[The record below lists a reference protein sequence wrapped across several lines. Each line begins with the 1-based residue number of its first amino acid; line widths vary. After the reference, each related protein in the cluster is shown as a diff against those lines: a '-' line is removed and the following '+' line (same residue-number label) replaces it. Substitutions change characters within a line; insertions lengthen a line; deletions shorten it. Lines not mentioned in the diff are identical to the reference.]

1 MTSEGRG
8 EAMNGTDST
17 TKVDVRDV
25 HKSYGKIEAVKGAS
39 LQVRRGEV
47 RFIIGPSGC
56 GKSTLLRCINLL
68 EEPTKGSIRV
78 GDTSLT
84 FGKGVKHIST
94 AEQARYRARVGMVFQ
109 QFHLFPHM
117 TVLANIMEG
126 PRTVKRMPLAETRDI
141 AEALLAKV
149 GLSEKRDVYPRHLSG
164 GQAQRVA
171 IARALAMAPE
181 VVLFDEVTSAL
192 DPELVGEVLEV
203 IRQLTVDGMTMII
216 VTHEMS
222 FAREVAGQVTFMEGG
237 AVIEEGTAE
246 EVLDRPKSPR
256 IEQFLRRFRR

>member
-1 MTSEGRG
+1 MTSEGRD
-8 EAMNGTDST
+8 EEMRCSDDATM
-17 TKVDVRDV
+17 VDICDV
-25 HKSYGKIEAVKGAS
+25 HKSYGKIDAVRKVS
-39 LQVRRGEV
+39 LQVQRGEV

-78 GDTSLT
+78 GNTSLT
-84 FGKGVKHIST
+84 FGRGEKHIST

-117 TVLANIMEG
+117 TVLSNIMEG
-126 PRTVKRMPLAETRDI
+126 PRTVKRMALAEARDI

-149 GLSEKRDVYPRHLSG
+149 NLSDKRDVFPRHLSG

-203 IRQLTVDGMTMII
+203 IRQLTIEGMTMII

-246 EVLDRPKSPR
+246 EVLDHPKSPR